1 MATITTSNS
10 ISPVHPATRTKYRY
24 ALIVLAILYFM
35 MGFITC
41 LNDTLVPFFKTG
53 FELSYAQSSLVQF
66 YFFLTYALMSIPAG
80 KIVERMGY
88 KRGMVVGFAIAGI
101 GALLFLPASWF
112 HQYPLFLSALFV
124 LAIGI
129 VLLQVAANPYI
140 TLLGKP
146 ETASSRLAMIQGVGS
161 LGTTLAP
168 LFGAH
173 FILSKVADSETSSSV
188 VSAPY
193 IGIGM
198 VLFAIAIAV
207 YWLALPAM
215 QRNVDAPPVDG
226 INGLKTSVLEFRNL
240 NFGIVAIFMYVGA
253 EVAIGT
259 FLTNYVA
266 DTLVMEEHRAN
277 TYVALYWGGMLV
289 GRLLGSLV
297 LQWNKPQKVL
307 LWSAIVAISF
317 IVLSLTTAGSLAV
330 WFMVAV
336 GLCNSV
342 MFAVIFSLGIAGL
355 GAQATKASGLLSSA
369 IVGGAIIPYFQ
380 GLLIDRFNW
389 TISFFLPLFCYVYIV
404 FFAVKGYKSNKL
416 THGSAEREKL

>member
-1 MATITTSNS
+1 MAILTTGNNIT
-10 ISPVHPATRTKYRY
+10 PANRDHGGRYGY
-24 ALIVLAILYFM
+24 ALTTLAVLYFM
-35 MGFITC
+35 MGFVTC
-41 LNDTLVPFFKTG
+41 LNDTLVPFFKAG
-53 FELSYAQSSLVQF
+53 FALSYAQSSLVQF
-66 YFFLTYALMSIPAG
+66 YFFLTYAVMSIPAG
-80 KIVERMGY
+80 KIVEKIGY
-88 KRGMVVGFAIAGI
+88 KRGMVVGFAIAGV

-161 LGTTLAP
+161 LGTTVAP

-173 FILSKVADSETSSSV
+173 FILTKVADADASSSA

-198 VLFAIAIAV
+198 VLFAIALVISR
-207 YWLALPAM
+207 LALPGM
-215 QRNVDAPPVDG
+215 QANAGTPSLHGEGAAPTG
-226 INGLKTSVLEFRNL
+226 IFAFRNL

-266 DTLVMEEHRAN
+266 DTLAIEEHRAN
-277 TYVALYWGGMLV
+277 VYVALYWGGMLV
-289 GRLLGSLV
+289 GRLLGSML
-297 LQWNKPQKVL
+297 LQWSKPQHVL
-307 LWSAIVAISF
+307 LWSAIVAIGC
-317 IVLSLTTAGSLAV
+317 ITLSLTTEGNFAV
-330 WFMVAV
+330 WSMVAV

-342 MFAVIFSLGIAGL
+342 MFAVIFSLAITGL
-355 GAQATKASGLLSSA
+355 GSQTTRASGLLSSA
-369 IVGGAIIPYFQ
+369 IVGGAVIPYVQ
-380 GLLIDRFNW
+380 GILIDQFDW
-389 TISFFLPLFCYVYIV
+389 TVAFLVPTVCYVYIL
-404 FFAVKGYKSNKL
+404 FFAINGYKSRLKV
-416 THGSAEREKL
+416 